1 MYSLKKYNMWVAT
14 ILGFWFWFF
23 CFGFVFLVF
32 VSFAFPFFSIIALQG
47 TNKTANVFFTYTVF
61 CFPLIVVKIALFNF
75 VARRAK
81 QLGSRSKNIYIYRF
95 RFSFPVHSRIQSF
108 QLSQEE
114 KSHPVFKI
122 PILN

>member
-14 ILGFWFWFF
+14 IPGFWFWFF

-81 QLGSRSKNIYIYRF
+81 QLGSRSKNIYIYIDLGSAF
-95 RFSFPVHSRIQSF
+95 
-108 QLSQEE
+108 LS
-114 KSHPVFKI
+114 I
-122 PILN
+122 PEFNLFNFHRRKKVTPSLKYQY